1 MEALLEGM
9 QKKGK
14 TGALYSSCEAELQEL
29 MRQIDIMLEHKKAEW
44 EAHNETL
51 NTLLQLREQELNTS
65 RAREERLSQ
74 EAGGL
79 LPHTFM
85 LSPRQAYV
93 ARNIRKVALTGQG
106 FSHEQCVGLAAL
118 YSSCEAELQELM
130 RQIDIML
137 EHKKAEWEAHN
148 ETLNTLLQLREQE
161 LNTSRAREE
170 RLSQEIKTVRKQLAE
185 QEESN
190 LKKTAAYESQLTQF
204 QEELNKLK
212 RSYEKVQRRHHRLEV
227 KGKAEEEKSE
237 VSRLTRRLEEFR
249 QRSLDWEKQRLL
261 YQQQLAALEAQR
273 RTLGEQAEIYQ
284 QQSQSRK
291 QMLEQ
296 TSLAGRSEVHHL
308 SGQLS
313 RANDSLCAKEGE
325 VESLKQQL
333 ESSSAGQERA
343 EKELE
348 QAQHTIKVLQ
358 EEKAELRVTIQA
370 QTDFLQGSKAQKE
383 ELHREVCRVNE
394 TLRERENSIRSLEE
408 RLKGTRLS
416 DGRTEVDVL
425 RSQLSIS
432 HLNEQR
438 LQDEVSRLESH
449 IESVTLQCQK
459 LAKEIKEKAESRQ
472 LLEEEHKK
480 CWTEIKKL
488 KSQLSQAE
496 LSYSSV
502 LDGMKKEISQL
513 TQELHQRD
521 IVSSSNTVKDW
532 ERRVQVEKD
541 RADREAAERKVS
553 LTALESLREENWH
566 LKEKLEKQEPDVL
579 LALENLEC
587 ENRRLQKELCQ
598 TRKDLEHVV
607 QTQESDIQTAVDRK
621 SQVLLDK
628 HEAELNTLNER
639 LNEVSRQYEELLS
652 ALQPQR
658 ESAFVLKGLSRT
670 SSLES
675 VSSEHS
681 KGDVHTDDDS
691 NRSQLPMPPS
701 SPASTIAAR
710 FLQEEELRSQD
721 LFQRLDSH
729 IEELKQESH
738 RTLQHFTNTR

>member
-1 MEALLEGM
+1 MEGI

-14 TGALYSSCEAELQEL
+14 TGTLYSSCEAELQEL

-51 NTLLQLREQELNTS
+51 NTLLKLREQELNTS
-65 RAREERLSQ
+65 RAREERL
-74 EAGGL
+74 
-79 LPHTFM
+79 
-85 LSPRQAYV
+85 
-93 ARNIRKVALTGQG
+93 N
-106 FSHEQCVGLAAL
+106 
-118 YSSCEAELQELM
+118 
-130 RQIDIML
+130 
-137 EHKKAEWEAHN
+137 
-148 ETLNTLLQLREQE
+148 
-161 LNTSRAREE
+161 
-170 RLSQEIKTVRKQLAE
+170 QEIKTVRKQLAE

-190 LKKTAAYESQLTQF
+190 LKKTAEYESQLLQF

-212 RSYEKVQRRHHRLEV
+212 RAYEKVQRRHHRLEL
-227 KGKAEEEKSE
+227 KGKAEEEKAE

-273 RTLGEQAEIYQ
+273 RTLAEQAEIYQ

-308 SGQLS
+308 SGQLA

-325 VESLKQQL
+325 VETLKMQL
-333 ESSSAGQERA
+333 EFSVTGQERA
-343 EKELE
+343 ERELE

-358 EEKAELRVTIQA
+358 EEKAELRATIQA
-370 QTDFLQGSKAQKE
+370 QADFLQGSKAQKE
-383 ELHREVCRVNE
+383 ELHREVCRMSE

-416 DGRTEVDVL
+416 DGRSEVDVL

-438 LQDEVSRLESH
+438 LQDEVRQLESH
-449 IESVTLQCQK
+449 IESMAVQCQK

-472 LLEEEHKK
+472 QLEEEHKK

-513 TQELHQRD
+513 THELHQRD
-521 IVSSSNTVKDW
+521 ITSSSNTVKDW
-532 ERRVQVEKD
+532 EKRVQTEKD

-553 LTALESLREENWH
+553 QTALESLQEENRQ
-566 LKEKLEKQEPDVL
+566 LQEKLEKQEPDVL

-587 ENRRLQKELCQ
+587 ENQRLHKELCQ
-598 TRKDLEHVV
+598 ARRDLDHVV
-607 QTQESDIQTAVDRK
+607 QTRDSDIQMAVDRK
-621 SQVLLDK
+621 SQELLRK
-628 HEAELNTLNER
+628 HEAELNSLNDR
-639 LNEVSRQYEELLS
+639 LNEVSQKYEEVLS
-652 ALQPQR
+652 ALQSQR
-658 ESAFVLKGLSRT
+658 EAASIFKGLSRT
-670 SSLES
+670 NSLES

-681 KGDVHTDDDS
+681 KGDAHSEGDS
-691 NRSQLPMPPS
+691 NQESQLPMPPS

-721 LFQRLDSH
+721 LIQRLDSH

-738 RTLQHFTNTR
+738 RTVQHFTNTR